1 MGALPWP
8 SVPIRF
14 QIYGNITVLARAAHL
29 SNVRPIYLLALSAG
43 CHTDATP
50 PARAAASASIT
61 VFLSL
66 QLPVCLNITIQSCK
80 NAFSNT
86 ALLHKCHP
94 CPGSISRSGHVEV
107 RFVWGFFFF
116 FWRWGEE
123 SGPSTLSPYT
133 HINTHVHTQTWDWIP
148 LSPST
153 MYRCAPKHKV
163 LTWEDLPASL
173 QAALAAKPHSSS
185 SCHFL
190 HLLHWRG
197 FTWLYWGIYLAFLW
211 WNITQR
217 HRALLSYVSYL
228 WSPSCHYVMSA
239 CGFCFTPQRCLLL
252 QRAAAGGNS
261 LCPRKTSNGVLMWTL
276 APKYCVR
283 TDWSRLSHQEKWTG
297 PFNSQHK
304 HLRTVTFAS
313 H

>member
-116 FWRWGEE
+116 FFFDDEE
-123 SGPSTLSPYT
+123 RRLDPPPCPIT
-133 HINTHVHTQTWDWIP
+133 HT
-148 LSPST
+148 
-153 MYRCAPKHKV
+153 
-163 LTWEDLPASL
+163 
-173 QAALAAKPHSSS
+173 
-185 SCHFL
+185 
-190 HLLHWRG
+190 
-197 FTWLYWGIYLAFLW
+197 
-211 WNITQR
+211 
-217 HRALLSYVSYL
+217 
-228 WSPSCHYVMSA
+228 
-239 CGFCFTPQRCLLL
+239 
-252 QRAAAGGNS
+252 
-261 LCPRKTSNGVLMWTL
+261 
-276 APKYCVR
+276 
-283 TDWSRLSHQEKWTG
+283 
-297 PFNSQHK
+297 
-304 HLRTVTFAS
+304 
-313 H
+313 